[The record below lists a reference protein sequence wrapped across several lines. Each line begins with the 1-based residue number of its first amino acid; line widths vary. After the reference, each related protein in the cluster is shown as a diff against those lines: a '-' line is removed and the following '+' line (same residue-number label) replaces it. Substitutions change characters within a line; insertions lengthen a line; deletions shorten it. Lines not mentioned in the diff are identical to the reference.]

1 LLMADLLNVVARM
14 RALEK
19 GQAVPIVSQR
29 QVFIQPHARI
39 VTMLSMAGEDTSVH
53 AVAIGRLGVAPQI
66 KVAPDPRRRD
76 DQYELLR
83 WLLPQFED
91 YYARCR
97 GDGTFP
103 QIWVSSDGALGHL
116 DTLADRLRFTD
127 ESQVKR
133 LGELWTYV
141 GERSPIAGQ
150 QALISAT
157 AALRAHYA
165 TGQQETED
173 EHLGALLTWIEPPA
187 GRDILAAIALAE
199 DKPMGAKTDPRF
211 DTDYLQP
218 AVALFN
224 RARQENDTRGQGF
237 HAGRIQQMIEGVI
250 RPIYTATQRAMGI
263 LMHPRWKES
272 PALVALGLEEAA
284 AFAQFMQNRDEGYR
298 LPYND
303 SSKAAAFKI
312 VARERT
318 VDNVEAAFTRH
329 DHAARE
335 RGAQRGTVLR
345 GTVVRR
351 DKTRLAPRQFETRIV
366 LSTSQEALHLRAGDE
381 IWHLDDPKLCVRVTE
396 IERRGPFSWVSGIV
410 EKGKRAALLLGIGDV
425 LDFGPQDPDWS
436 GKVREFAQMST
447 RLASQPWT
455 HAESMPEAVPS
466 TKPRPNDLLAAVERL
481 V

>member
-1 LLMADLLNVVARM
+1 MADLLSVVARM
-14 RALEK
+14 RALEQ

-29 QVFIQPHARI
+29 QVLIQPHARI

-66 KVAPDPRRRD
+66 KVVPDPRRRD

-97 GDGTFP
+97 ADGTFP

-127 ESQVKR
+127 DAEVKR
-133 LGELWTYV
+133 LGELWTYA

-157 AALRAHYA
+157 AALKAHYA

-187 GRDILAAIALAE
+187 GRDILAAVAMAE
-199 DKPMGAKTDPRF
+199 DQPMGAKTNPGF
-211 DTDYLQP
+211 DTDELQP

-224 RARQENDTRGQGF
+224 KARQENDVRAQDF
-237 HAGRIQQMIEGVI
+237 HAGRIQQMLETVI
-250 RPIYTATQRAMGI
+250 RPIYTATQRAMA
-263 LMHPRWKES
+263 LLSQPRWKEN
-272 PALVALGLEEAA
+272 PALDALGEHEAA
-284 AFAQFMQNRDEGYR
+284 DFAQFMQNRDDGYR

-303 SSKAAAFKI
+303 SPKAAAFKI

-318 VDNVEAAFTRH
+318 VDNVEAAFVRH
-329 DHAARE
+329 DNAARE
-335 RGAQRGTVLR
+335 RGAESGTVLR
-345 GTVVRR
+345 GTIVER
-351 DKTRLAPRQFETRIV
+351 DKVRLAPRKFETRMV
-366 LSTSQEALHLRAGDE
+366 LTTPQESLHLRAGDE
-381 IWHLDDPKLCVRVTE
+381 MWNLDDPKLCLKVTDV
-396 IERRGPFSWVSGIV
+396 ERRGPFSFVSGV
-410 EKGKRAALLLGIGDV
+410 VQEGKKAALLLDIGHV
-425 LDFGPQDPDWS
+425 LDLGPKDPDWGAS
-436 GKVREFAQMST
+436 AREFVQMSR
-447 RLASQPWT
+447 RLAAPPWT
-455 HAESMPEAVPS
+455 HSDAMPAPS
-466 TKPRPNDLLAAVERL
+466 PPTKPRPNDLLADVERM

>member
-1 LLMADLLNVVARM
+1 MADLLNVVARM

-29 QVFIQPHARI
+29 QLLVQPHARI
-39 VTMLSMAGEDTSVH
+39 LTMLSMAGEDTSVH
-53 AVAIGRLGVAPQI
+53 AVAIGTLGVAPQI

-97 GDGTFP
+97 ADGTFP

-127 ESQVKR
+127 EAQVKR
-133 LGELWTYV
+133 LGELWTYA

-187 GRDILAAIALAE
+187 GRDILAAVAMAE
-199 DKPMGAKTDPRF
+199 DQPMGAKTDPRF
-211 DTDYLQP
+211 DAEELQP

-224 RARQENDTRGQGF
+224 QARQENNTRALDF

-250 RPIYTATQRAMGI
+250 RPIYTATQRAMAI
-263 LMHPRWKES
+263 LLQPRWKQN
-272 PALVALGLEEAA
+272 PAVVALAEEEAA
-284 AFAQFMQNRDEGYR
+284 AFGRFMQNRDDGYR

-303 SSKAAAFKI
+303 SPKAAAFKI

-318 VDNVEAAFTRH
+318 IDSVEAAFVRH
-329 DHAARE
+329 DRAARE
-335 RGAQRGTVLR
+335 RGAEN
-345 GTVVRR
+345 GTVVRGTIVER
-351 DKTRLAPRQFETRIV
+351 VKIRLAPRQFETRMV
-366 LSTSQEALHLRAGDE
+366 LSTPQDSLHLRAGDE
-381 IWHLDDPKLCVRVTE
+381 IWHLDDPKLCLRVTE
-396 IERRGPFSWVSGIV
+396 IERRGPFSWVSGV
-410 EKGKRAALLLGIGDV
+410 VDKGKKAALLLNIGDV
-425 LDFGPQDPDWS
+425 LDFGPQDPDW
-436 GKVREFAQMST
+436 GGAIREFTQMST
-447 RLASQPWT
+447 RLASPPWT
-455 HAESMPEAVPS
+455 HTEAMPTAAPS

>member
-1 LLMADLLNVVARM
+1 MADLLNVVARM

-19 GQAVPIVSQR
+19 GQAVPIVSQA
-29 QVFIQPHARI
+29 QVLIQPHARI

-53 AVAIGRLGVAPQI
+53 GVAIGRLGMAPQI

-83 WLLPQFED
+83 WLLPQFEE
-91 YYARCR
+91 YFAYCR
-97 GDGTFP
+97 AEETFP

-127 ESQVKR
+127 DAGIKR
-133 LGELWTYV
+133 LGELWTYA

-157 AALRAHYA
+157 AALRRHYA

-187 GRDILAAIALAE
+187 GRDILAAVAMAE
-199 DKPMGAKTDPRF
+199 NQPMGAKTDPGF
-211 DTDYLQP
+211 DTSELQP

-224 RARQENDTRGQGF
+224 KARQENNTRAQDF
-237 HAGRIQQMIEGVI
+237 HAGRIQQMLETVI
-250 RPIYTATQRAMGI
+250 RPIYTATQRAMA
-263 LMHPRWKES
+263 LLSLPRWKAN
-272 PALVALGLEEAA
+272 PAIEALGEAEA
-284 AFAQFMQNRDEGYR
+284 TSFAQFMQNRDDGHR

-303 SSKAAAFKI
+303 SPKAAAFKI

-318 VDNVEAAFTRH
+318 VDNVDAAFVRH

-335 RGAQRGTVLR
+335 RGAESGTVLR
-345 GTVVRR
+345 GTVVERE
-351 DKTRLAPRQFETRIV
+351 KVRLAPRKFETRMV
-366 LSTSQEALHLRAGDE
+366 LSTPQESLHLRAGDQ
-381 IWHLDDPKLCVRVTE
+381 IWHLGDPKLCLRV
-396 IERRGPFSWVSGIV
+396 ISVERRGPFSFVSGIV
-410 EKGKRAALLLGIGDV
+410 EKGVRAVTSLNVGDM
-425 LDFGPQDPDWS
+425 LDFGAEDPDW
-436 GKVREFAQMST
+436 GTTIREFSQMST
-447 RLASQPWT
+447 RLANQPWT
-455 HAESMPEAVPS
+455 HSDALPAAAPS